1 MVAAAVLGGG
11 LISGISSIWGSS
23 NAANAQKEAANAM
36 IANTNKMYESNKG
49 LAMPYINAGTDMLGG
64 LQNWLKTDSNN
75 PLSTLIKLTTPGADM
90 NSVLEGLPGY
100 QFQLGQGNRAVQNA
114 LAARGLGGSAGA
126 VAKGVANYTQGL
138 AQSSWG
144 NLVDKLQNVFGAG
157 TNAMQGLVNTGAN
170 AVNSLTGAG
179 AAATN
184 SINSALGGI
193 GNANANM
200 YNSIGGA
207 IGGMGNSLSSYM
219 MMKSLMGGGG
229 GGGGSGSIYG
239 PLSLSPGIVDYNSS
253 AGWGNPG
260 VAGALY

>member
-1 MVAAAVLGGG
+1 
-11 LISGISSIWGSS
+11 
-23 NAANAQKEAANAM
+23 
-36 IANTNKMYESNKG
+36 
-49 LAMPYINAGTDMLGG
+49 
-64 LQNWLKTDSNN
+64 
-75 PLSTLIKLTTPGADM
+75 M
-90 NSVLEGLPGY
+90 NSTLEGLPGY
-100 QFQLGQGNRAVQNA
+100 QFQLDQGNRAVKNA

-138 AQSSWG
+138 AQNSWG

-157 TNAMQGLVNTGAN
+157 TNAMQGVVNTGAN

-179 AAATN
+179 TAATN

-207 IGGMGNSLSSYM
+207 VGNIGNSMSSYM
-219 MMKSLMGGGG
+219 MMKSLLGG

-239 PLSLSPGIVDYNSS
+239 SPPMNLSPNDYSYT
-253 AGWGNPG
+253 GWNNPG
-260 VAGALY
+260 AAGAYY